1 MNKGLIISIGLIILG
16 FIFECI
22 YLASDNLFI
31 DLKAWLL
38 GVICII
44 AGMLGVWIFGG
55 LKLLNNEGLKDTDT
69 DS

>member
-55 LKLLNNEGLKDTDT
+55 LKLLNNEGLKDTNT